1 MFLNNA
7 DHIDSQMIRPFLISA
22 NARVPNANQ
31 ESIFRGPGV
40 LESFCKKK
48 ELDEYI
54 LQRDFFVDSHRQIF
68 FSLWSNDDANLI

>member
-1 MFLNNA
+1 MQIKRAFFE
-7 DHIDSQMIRPFLISA
+7 D
-22 NARVPNANQ
+22 
-31 ESIFRGPGV
+31 
-40 LESFCKKK
+40 LEYWSLFVKKK